1 MLESEAKAMRKSYY
15 QSNGKWNTPEV
26 IDHGIFKHMNTM
38 MSYII
43 MPRYAFSVE
52 KLS

>member
-1 MLESEAKAMRKSYY
+1 MLESEAKAMRKSYC
-15 QSNGKWNTPEV
+15 QSKGKWKTPEV
-26 IDHGIFKHMNTM
+26 IDHGVFEHMDTM